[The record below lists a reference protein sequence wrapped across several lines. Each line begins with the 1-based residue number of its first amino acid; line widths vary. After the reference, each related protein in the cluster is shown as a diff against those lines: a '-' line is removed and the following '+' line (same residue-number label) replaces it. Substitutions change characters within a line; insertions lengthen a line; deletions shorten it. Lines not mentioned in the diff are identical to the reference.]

1 MSKRVIDSPLYSI
14 AEGSR
19 YLKTN
24 INLVRKAIKQGY
36 LPTFDF
42 GSEKLYRPE
51 MDKFIIKYMGDGK
64 GKKLQRLLEQE
75 DEPLEEGERRIR
87 L

>member
-1 MSKRVIDSPLYSI
+1 
-14 AEGSR
+14 
-19 YLKTN
+19 
-24 INLVRKAIKQGY
+24 
-36 LPTFDF
+36 
-42 GSEKLYRPE
+42 
-51 MDKFIIKYMGDGK
+51 MGDGK